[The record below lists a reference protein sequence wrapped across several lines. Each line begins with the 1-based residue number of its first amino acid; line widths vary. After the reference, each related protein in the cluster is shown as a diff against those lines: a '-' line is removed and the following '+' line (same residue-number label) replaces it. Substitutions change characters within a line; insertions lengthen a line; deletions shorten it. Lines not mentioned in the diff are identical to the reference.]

1 MQNSLAARDPAHV
14 THETYISGNPV
25 IRICL
30 QRFLYRVAALFEHI
44 AAAGLYGLDVGC
56 GEGHMLGDLYQRGLL
71 GRMVAVDLDPTRIAF
86 AHARYPFCDYQ
97 TGDVHHLD
105 FADGTF
111 DYLLAAE
118 VLEHLPDP
126 RRALQ
131 ELRRVVKPGGYLIV
145 SVPHEPFFHW
155 GNLARGK
162 YWDRGG
168 RTPDH
173 LNFWHR
179 REFERLLAEFVA
191 IERRFAAATFP
202 WLLYLGKFHNAG

>member
-14 THETYISGNPV
+14 THETYVSGNPV
-25 IRICL
+25 IQVCL
-30 QRFLYRVAALFEHI
+30 QRFLNRVAALFEQI
-44 AAAGLYGLDVGC
+44 AAGGLYGLDVGC
-56 GEGHMLGDLYQRGLL
+56 GEGHMLGDLQRRGLL
-71 GRMVAVDLDPTRIAF
+71 GRMTAVDLDGDRIAF
-86 AHARYPFCDYQ
+86 ARARYPFCDYQ
-97 TGDVHHLD
+97 TGDVRQLD

-111 DYLLAAE
+111 DYILAAE

-131 ELRRVVKPGGYLIV
+131 ELRRVVKPGAYLIV

-179 REFERLLAEFVA
+179 REFESLLAEFVA

-202 WLLYLGKFHNAG
+202 WLLYLGNFHNAG

>member
-1 MQNSLAARDPAHV
+1 MLNSPAARAPTHV

-25 IRICL
+25 IRLCL
-30 QRFLYRVAALFEHI
+30 RRFLNRVAGLFAHI
-44 AAAGLYGLDVGC
+44 GAPGLYGLDVGC
-56 GEGHMLGDLYQRGLL
+56 GEGHMIADLNRRGLL

-86 AHARYPFCDYQ
+86 ARARYPFCEYR

-126 RRALQ
+126 RRALK
-131 ELRRVVKPGGYLIV
+131 ELQRVVKAGGYLII

-155 GNLARGK
+155 GNLVRGK
-162 YWDRGG
+162 YWARGG

-173 LNFWHR
+173 LNFWRR
-179 REFERLLAEFVA
+179 REFEGLLAEFAA
-191 IERRFAAATFP
+191 IEKRFAAATFP
-202 WLLYLGKFHNAG
+202 WLLYLGRFHRAG

>member
-1 MQNSLAARDPAHV
+1 MQNSLAARDPALV

-25 IRICL
+25 IRVCL
-30 QRFLYRVAALFEHI
+30 RRFLNRVAGLFAHI
-44 AAAGLYGLDVGC
+44 RAPGLYGLDVGC
-56 GEGHMLGDLYQRGLL
+56 GEGHMLGDLHQRGLL

-86 AHARYPFCDYQ
+86 AHTRYPFCAYQ
-97 TGDVHHLD
+97 TGDVHQLD

-173 LNFWHR
+173 LNFWRR
-179 REFERLLAEFVA
+179 REFERLLSEFMK
-191 IERRFAAATFP
+191 IEKRFTAATFP
-202 WLLYLGKFHNAG
+202 WLLYLGKFHQAG